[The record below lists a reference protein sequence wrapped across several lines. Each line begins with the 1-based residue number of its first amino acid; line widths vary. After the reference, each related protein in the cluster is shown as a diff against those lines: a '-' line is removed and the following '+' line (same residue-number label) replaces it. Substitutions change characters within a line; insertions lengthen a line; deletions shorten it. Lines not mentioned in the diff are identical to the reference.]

1 MKAVAAVGALGLI
14 VAACAEDS
22 TSSTDSGT
30 AAPAGSAAATDAP
43 AGTEAPA
50 ATDAPAG
57 SDATTDTEAT
67 ADTTAGTDVE
77 EPEGDFTQEELDQW
91 GIDYTGATPGEA
103 SGEPLTI
110 GYVNQEAVF
119 PENTVGIKAAIEY
132 VNTELGG
139 FGGRPGRARPV
150 RHQRRGG
157 RHQVRLRD
165 AQQPRCELRAHRH
178 AARRQPAAVRRA
190 RRPEAGHHR
199 QRRHP
204 RRLPHDRRR
213 RLPDR
218 LGRRDPGHGR
228 VRHRAPRSEA
238 DECRHH
244 VRRQPC
250 RPGRL
255 RLAAQAG
262 VRRSPAFPSPR

>member
-1 MKAVAAVGALGLI
+1 MVRIDPHAVYVACTPKLEGDNVRNRNMKVVAAVGALCLI

-30 AAPAGSAAATDAP
+30 AAPAGSAAVTDAP

-139 FGGRPGRARPV
+139 FGGRPASSSSATSTS
-150 RHQRRGG
+150 RRT
-157 RHQVRLRD
+157 
-165 AQQPRCELRAHRH
+165 APSAAPRCSTT
-178 AARRQPAAVRRA
+178 PM
-190 RRPEAGHHR
+190 
-199 QRRHP
+199 
-204 RRLPHDRRR
+204 
-213 RLPDR
+213 
-218 LGRRDPGHGR
+218 
-228 VRHRAPRSEA
+228 
-238 DECRHH
+238 
-244 VRRQPC
+244 
-250 RPGRL
+250 
-255 RLAAQAG
+255 
-262 VRRSPAFPSPR
+262 